1 LIFSLYNK
9 KNDMFKFLL
18 IVGIIFYL
26 IYKIG
31 TLFFRAGA
39 ASQHRNYDRPTNGTM
54 NGEAA
59 PKSGKKNTK
68 FKGGEYI
75 DYEEIK

>member
-1 LIFSLYNK
+1 
-9 KNDMFKFLL
+9 MFKFLL
-18 IVGIIFYL
+18 IVGLILYV

-39 ASQHRNYDRPTNGTM
+39 ASQQFRNPNRNQNFNQPN
-54 NGEAA
+54 NQQE
-59 PKSGKKNTK
+59 KKGKN
-68 FKGGEYI
+68 FKGGEYV

>member
-1 LIFSLYNK
+1 
-9 KNDMFKFLL
+9 MFKFLL

-39 ASQHRNYDRPTNGTM
+39 ASQQQRNYDRPSNG
-54 NGEAA
+54 NPNVDPGQ
-59 PKSGKKNTK
+59 KNGKKNTK

>member
-1 LIFSLYNK
+1 
-9 KNDMFKFLL
+9 MFKFLL
-18 IVGIIFYL
+18 IIGLVLYV

-39 ASQHRNYDRPTNGTM
+39 ASQQFRSNQQQNKNFNG
-54 NGEAA
+54 NPGQQQ
-59 PKSGKKNTK
+59 KKGPAV
-68 FKGGEYI
+68 KGGEYI

>member
-1 LIFSLYNK
+1 ML
-9 KNDMFKFLL
+9 KFLL
-18 IVGIIFYL
+18 ILALVVYA

-31 TLFFRAGA
+31 SLFFRTGA
-39 ASQHRNYDRPTNGTM
+39 ASQHFRNPNRRNFDGNVNTNGKEKR
-54 NGEAA
+54 GEE
-59 PKSGKKNTK
+59 K

>member
-1 LIFSLYNK
+1 
-9 KNDMFKFLL
+9 MFRFLL
-18 IVGIIFYL
+18 IVGIIFYA

-39 ASQHRNYDRPTNGTM
+39 ASQQHRNYYRPPNGNVNVDHDTVK
-54 NGEAA
+54 NKKD
-59 PKSGKKNTK
+59 PKY
-68 FKGGEYI
+68 KGGEYI